1 MFKTIYGLDIDI
13 HIRIRLYI
21 KYEAKIKEDD
31 KSMR

>member
-1 MFKTIYGLDIDI
+1 MFKNFYGLDIDL

-21 KYEAKIKEDD
+21 IYETKIKEYD